1 MSNSSLVSYTKL
13 SPNCDHPR
21 NHAIDKITIHHM
33 AGDLSVE
40 TCGNL
45 FAKPSYEA
53 SSNYGIGSDG
63 RVGLYVDEGDRAWA
77 SASPSNDNRA
87 VNIEV
92 ANDATGGDWPV
103 SDAAYRKLIDLCV
116 DICQRNGIKAL
127 NYTGGADGNL
137 TEHRM
142 FTATAC
148 PGPYLHKRMGRIAAE
163 VNNRLNKTS
172 HPFEIVTQVAW
183 EVIRG
188 EWGNGSDRRQR
199 LEAAGYDYDAVQDRV
214 NELLNSKEETEQ
226 PASATDAAPATPT
239 KPSKTSEEETIN
251 MELRMLKRGMEGN
264 DVRAAMLLMKDKGYY
279 EGNISKNDK
288 LFGPKMEA
296 GLRRMQ
302 ADHNLGV
309 DGILG
314 SNSWHFLLK

>member
-45 FAKPSYEA
+45 FANPNREA
-53 SSNYGIGSDG
+53 SANYGIGSDG

-92 ANDATGGDWPV
+92 ANSSTGGDWPV
-103 SDAAYRKLIDLCV
+103 SSAAYNKLIDLCV

-127 NYTGGADGNL
+127 NYTGDAKGNL

-142 FTATAC
+142 FMATTC
-148 PGPYLHKRMGRIAAE
+148 PGPYLHARMSRIAAE
-163 VNNRLNKTS
+163 VNKRLGKTS
-172 HPFEIVTQVAW
+172 
-183 EVIRG
+183 
-188 EWGNGSDRRQR
+188 
-199 LEAAGYDYDAVQDRV
+199 
-214 NELLNSKEETEQ
+214 
-226 PASATDAAPATPT
+226 PAKAPT
-239 KPSKTSEEETIN
+239 KTNNTTKEDTIH
-251 MELRMLKRGMEGN
+251 MELRMLKRGMTGN
-264 DVRAAMLLMKDKGYY
+264 DVHAAMVLMKDKGYY
-279 EGNISKNDK
+279 PYEVTGDHT
-288 LFGPKMEA
+288 FGPKMEA

-302 ADHNLGV
+302 ADHGLGV

-314 SNSWHFLLK
+314 SASWKFLLK

>member
-1 MSNSSLVSYTKL
+1 MSMSNSGLVSYTKL

-45 FAKPSYEA
+45 FANSSYEA

-92 ANDATGGDWPV
+92 ANCATGGDWPV
-103 SDAAYRKLIDLCV
+103 SSAAYNKLIDLCV

-127 NYTGGADGNL
+127 NYTGDTDGNL

-142 FTATAC
+142 FVATAC
-148 PGPYLHKRMGRIAAE
+148 PGPYLHERMGRIAAE
-163 VNNRLNKTS
+163 VNSRLSAQPAKS
-172 HPFEIVTQVAW
+172 VDDVAR

-199 LEAAGYDYDAVQDRV
+199 LEAAGYDYNAVQDRV
-214 NELLNSKEETEQ
+214 NAILTGDAPEQPTPAEPVEPSPEPEQ
-226 PASATDAAPATPT
+226 PAT
-239 KPSKTSEEETIN
+239 
-251 MELRMLKRGMEGN
+251 
-264 DVRAAMLLMKDKGYY
+264 
-279 EGNISKNDK
+279 DK
-288 LFGPKMEA
+288 LYRVQVGAFAVRENAEKMLQRLKDA
-296 GLRRMQ
+296 GF
-302 ADHNLGV
+302 
-309 DGILG
+309 DGYIREG
-314 SNSWHFLLK
+314 

>member
-33 AGDLSVE
+33 AGNLSVE

-45 FAKPSYEA
+45 FANPNREA
-53 SSNYGIGSDG
+53 SANYGIGSDG

-103 SDAAYRKLIDLCV
+103 SNAAYSKLIDLCV

-142 FTATAC
+142 FVATAC
-148 PGPYLHKRMGRIAAE
+148 PGPYLHERMGRIAAE
-163 VNNRLNKTS
+163 VNSRLSAAPAKS
-172 HPFEIVTQVAW
+172 VDEVAR

-199 LEAAGYDYDAVQDRV
+199 LEAAGYDYNAVQDRV
-214 NELLNSKEETEQ
+214 NAILTGDAPEQPTPAEPVEPSPEPEQ
-226 PASATDAAPATPT
+226 PAT
-239 KPSKTSEEETIN
+239 
-251 MELRMLKRGMEGN
+251 
-264 DVRAAMLLMKDKGYY
+264 
-279 EGNISKNDK
+279 DK
-288 LFGPKMEA
+288 LYRVQVGAFAVRENAEKMLQRLKDA
-296 GLRRMQ
+296 GF
-302 ADHNLGV
+302 
-309 DGILG
+309 DGYIREG
-314 SNSWHFLLK
+314 

>member
-1 MSNSSLVSYTKL
+1 MSNSSLVFYTKL

-45 FAKPSYEA
+45 FANSSYEA

-92 ANDATGGDWPV
+92 ANCATGGDWPV
-103 SDAAYRKLIDLCV
+103 SNAAYSKLIDLCV

-127 NYTGGADGNL
+127 NYTGDADGNL

-142 FTATAC
+142 FVATAC
-148 PGPYLHKRMGRIAAE
+148 PGPYLHERMGRIAAE
-163 VNNRLNKTS
+163 VNSRLSAQPAKS
-172 HPFEIVTQVAW
+172 VDEVAR

-199 LEAAGYDYDAVQDRV
+199 LEAAGYDYDTVQNHV
-214 NELLNSKEETEQ
+214 NALLTGDAPEQPTPAEPVEPSPEQ
-226 PASATDAAPATPT
+226 PAT
-239 KPSKTSEEETIN
+239 
-251 MELRMLKRGMEGN
+251 
-264 DVRAAMLLMKDKGYY
+264 
-279 EGNISKNDK
+279 DK
-288 LFGPKMEA
+288 LYRVQVGAFAVRENAEKMLQRLKDA
-296 GLRRMQ
+296 GFEGYIRE
-302 ADHNLGV
+302 G
-309 DGILG
+309 
-314 SNSWHFLLK
+314 